1 MSIVASK
8 PIREI
13 PPNPP
18 LPKGGNKDGLRF
30 CLLFGLYT
38 LLAFLFLYAMD
49 DRLVVPFTR
58 VIARLSHTLLT
69 TLGAQSWVSGASVGI
84 PGFAVEI
91 KNNCNAIYEIGLYAA
106 AVFAYPAT
114 LMQRTLGFV
123 LGAAI
128 LYVVNLLRVLSLIGI
143 GRYWPEGFQIAH
155 LYLWQ
160 ACFLALVAACWL
172 LWLSRIRRRA

>member
-1 MSIVASK
+1 MSAIQHKALLK
-8 PIREI
+8 QQE
-13 PPNPP
+13 
-18 LPKGGNKDGLRF
+18 GLYF
-30 CLLFGLYT
+30 CLRFGLYT
-38 LLAFLFLYAMD
+38 LLCFLFLYALES
-49 DRLVVPFTR
+49 RLVVPFTR
-58 VIARLSHTLLT
+58 RIAWLSHQALT
-69 TLGAQSWVSGASVGI
+69 IMGAQSWVAGASVGI

-91 KNNCNAIYEIGLYAA
+91 KNNCNAIYEIGLYAS

-143 GRYWPEGFQIAH
+143 GRYFPGGFQIAH

-160 ACFLALVAACWL
+160 GLFLAVVAACWL
-172 LWLSRIRRRA
+172 IWLSRIRRLA

>member
-1 MSIVASK
+1 MSVIQHQTFLK
-8 PIREI
+8 QQQ
-13 PPNPP
+13 
-18 LPKGGNKDGLRF
+18 GLYF
-30 CLLFGLYT
+30 CLRFGLYT
-38 LLAFLFLYAMD
+38 LLCFLFLYALH

-58 VIARLSHTLLT
+58 YIAWLSHILLK

-114 LMQRTLGFV
+114 LTQRTLGCIS
-123 LGAAI
+123 GAA
-128 LYVVNLLRVLSLIGI
+128 LLFLVNLLRVLSLIGI
-143 GRYWPEGFQIAH
+143 GRYFPGGFLIAH

-160 ACFLALVAACWL
+160 ALFLALVAACWL
-172 LWLSRIRRRA
+172 IWLSRIRRLA

>member
-1 MSIVASK
+1 MRQKAI
-8 PIREI
+8 PQPREA
-13 PPNPP
+13 
-18 LPKGGNKDGLRF
+18 LRF
-30 CLLFGLYT
+30 CCLFGLYT
-38 LLAFLFLYAMD
+38 LLAFLFLYALD

-58 VIARLSHTLLT
+58 VIARLSHTLLK

-91 KNNCNAIYEIGLYAA
+91 KNNCNAIYEIGLYAS

-114 LMQRTLGFV
+114 LTQRTLGFV
-123 LGAAI
+123 LGAAT
-128 LYVVNLLRVLSLIGI
+128 LYLVNLLRVLSLIGI

-160 ACFLALVAACWL
+160 ALFLALVAACWL
-172 LWLSRIRRRA
+172 MA

>member
-1 MSIVASK
+1 VRQKAI
-8 PIREI
+8 PQQREA
-13 PPNPP
+13 
-18 LPKGGNKDGLRF
+18 LRF
-30 CLLFGLYT
+30 CCLFGLYT
-38 LLAFLFLYAMD
+38 LLAFLFLYALD

-58 VIARLSHTLLT
+58 RIAWLSHQALT
-69 TLGAQSWVSGASVGI
+69 IMGAQSWVAGASVGI

-91 KNNCNAIYEIGLYAA
+91 KNNCNAIYEIGLYAS

-114 LMQRTLGFV
+114 LTQRTLGFV

-160 ACFLALVAACWL
+160 ALFLALVAACWL
-172 LWLSRIRRRA
+172 IWLSRIRRLA